1 MTWDIFCTV
10 IDNYGD
16 IGVTWRLA
24 RQLAVEHAI
33 PVRLWVDDLAAFRC
47 LQPEIDP
54 MQPVQYLSGVEIRP
68 WRLASEGQ
76 IEPAE
81 VVIEALA
88 CRLPE
93 AFLLR
98 MAARQPPPLWLNLD
112 YLSAEDW
119 VAGVHRLPSPH
130 PRLPLTQYFFMP
142 GYQAQTGGLTRERDL
157 VATRQAFQADHTA
170 RIRFFSQLGVCQK
183 LGLPPATDATLFI
196 SLFCYENLAMAALL
210 QAWSQSLQP
219 ICVLLPVGKALP
231 QVADWFGATTAV
243 PGTRWQRA
251 ALTVVV
257 LPMLSLDAYDR
268 LLWACDLNFVRGE
281 DSCVRAQWA
290 ARPMVWQAYR
300 QEEGAHWPKLN
311 ALLDLYCA
319 TADAAVSDCTRAFWL
334 AWNQESAAAVTA
346 HWPAMQRTLP
356 TLHVHARN
364 WATKLAAQTDLATNL
379 LNFCCK

>member
-54 MQPVQYLSGVEIRP
+54 VQPVQYLSGVEIRP

-130 PRLPLTQYFFMP
+130 PRLPLTQYFF
-142 GYQAQTGGLTRERDL
+142 YARLSS
-157 VATRQAFQADHTA
+157 AD
-170 RIRFFSQLGVCQK
+170 
-183 LGLPPATDATLFI
+183 
-196 SLFCYENLAMAALL
+196 
-210 QAWSQSLQP
+210 
-219 ICVLLPVGKALP
+219 
-231 QVADWFGATTAV
+231 
-243 PGTRWQRA
+243 RW
-251 ALTVVV
+251 
-257 LPMLSLDAYDR
+257 LDA
-268 LLWACDLNFVRGE
+268 G
-281 DSCVRAQWA
+281 
-290 ARPMVWQAYR
+290 
-300 QEEGAHWPKLN
+300 
-311 ALLDLYCA
+311 
-319 TADAAVSDCTRAFWL
+319 T
-334 AWNQESAAAVTA
+334 
-346 HWPAMQRTLP
+346 
-356 TLHVHARN
+356 
-364 WATKLAAQTDLATNL
+364 
-379 LNFCCK
+379 